1 MRIGIDFDDVIYPY
15 HHYLKRK
22 VKEEYGVDLSDA
34 RVTTFFYN
42 HLPELVEQ
50 GATRDD
56 VWGLV
61 EATWRDGGDH
71 AEAEPLDPEI
81 PQVIDRLRQDH
92 AVLVVTARSA
102 DARGHVE
109 AFLRR
114 HDITVDDVLLGRFDK
129 TGFDVLIDDFPKH
142 AVENA
147 RHGGWSLLFTIDEN
161 STFDETKEPRVLR
174 VASWREVE
182 ESITR
187 IAEAVQDP

>member
-22 VKEEYGVDLSDA
+22 VKDRYGIDLHDA

-42 HLPELVEQ
+42 HLPELAAQ

-56 VWGLV
+56 VWALV
-61 EATWRDGGDH
+61 ERTWQDRADH

-81 PQVIDRLRQDH
+81 SKVLDRLRKKH
-92 AVLVVTARSA
+92 AVVVVTARS
-102 DARGHVE
+102 DESREHVE
-109 AFLRR
+109 AFLSR
-114 HDITVDDVLLGRFDK
+114 HDILVDEVFLGRFDK

-147 RHGGWSLLFTIDEN
+147 REGGWSLLFTIDEN
-161 STFDETKEPRVLR
+161 STFDETKEPRVMR
-174 VASWREVE
+174 VASWAEVE
-182 ESITR
+182 ECVRYIEEV
-187 IAEAVQDP
+187 EANA

>member
-15 HHYLKRK
+15 HHFLKRK
-22 VKEEYGVDLSDA
+22 VKEEYGVDLSDS

-42 HLPELVEQ
+42 HLPELVER

-61 EATWRDGGDH
+61 EATWRDEADH

-81 PQVIDRLRQDH
+81 PRVIDRLRQAH
-92 AVLVVTARSA
+92 SVVLVTARS
-102 DARGHVE
+102 DDTRPHVE

-114 HDITVDDVLLGRFDK
+114 HDIVVDDVFLSRFDK

-147 RHGGWSLLFTIDEN
+147 REGGWSLLFTIDEN

-174 VASWREVE
+174 VASWTEVE
-182 ESITR
+182 EC
-187 IAEAVQDP
+187 IAVIEEAVGDS